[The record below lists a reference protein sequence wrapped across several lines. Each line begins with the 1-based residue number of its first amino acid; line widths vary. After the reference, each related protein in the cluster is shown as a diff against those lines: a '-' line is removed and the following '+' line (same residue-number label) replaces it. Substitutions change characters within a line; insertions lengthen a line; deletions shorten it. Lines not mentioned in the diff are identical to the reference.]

1 MDFSIDE
8 IGGYV
13 LTPQEN
19 EKYSDQDLKQKL
31 ADLGIPGAWRN
42 IIPRLR
48 GEVSWDYNEFYE

>member
-13 LTPQEN
+13 LTSEEN
-19 EKYSDQDLKQKL
+19 EKYSNEDLKQKL
-31 ADLGIPGAWRN
+31 ADLGFPHAWRN

-48 GEVSWDYNEFYE
+48 GEISWDYNEFYE